1 MSLALTNHPMNTLAL
16 SPSQARCL
24 GFAHS
29 LFKIH
34 PVFLQIVAL
43 TPVIW
48 WFGKRLNDGSDEPL
62 GLLTLALALL
72 LAWRDH
78 RSLATSPQ
86 ARLGGAILL
95 LISVLGIHWLPPMI
109 RAGLAIVGIT
119 TWYGIHRRGGL
130 LGLFVLSLPLAASM
144 QFFLGYPLRVAA
156 AEGTVKLLELASL
169 VVVRSGTQVM
179 LDGRVIGVDPA
190 CGGVRML
197 WHALAA
203 AMALAAIHRLTWRA
217 TLVGGLFAIALVI
230 PANILRATLLVVQ
243 ECGYLPGMML
253 GHDGI
258 GLASFAILL
267 VPLWLAI
274 SSRARPVVPVGLQ
287 APYGWVA
294 LMFLL
299 AAALLAPLLMVAT
312 PRSPGPP
319 ELGIGPEVFTFD
331 GLTLPL
337 SPLPPSPT
345 EMAFAE
351 SFPGTLASYHWGGS
365 QVILRRVNDA
375 TRRLHPSRD
384 CLRAA
389 GFNTTEAITIRLG
402 DGSEWARF
410 HASRDGI
417 RWTVS
422 ERTVSAGNRSAW
434 TDVSA
439 WYWAAVRHPLNG
451 PWQAETVISKF

>member
-1 MSLALTNHPMNTLAL
+1 MTTLAL
-16 SPSQARCL
+16 SPPQPRCNGLTQA
-24 GFAHS
+24 

-34 PVFLQIVAL
+34 PAFLQLLAL

-62 GLLTLALALL
+62 GLLTMAVAVM

-78 RSLATSPQ
+78 RSLVTTPR
-86 ARLGGAILL
+86 ARIGGAILL
-95 LISVLGIHWLPPMI
+95 LFSVLGIHWMPPMI
-109 RAGLAIVGIT
+109 RAGLAVAGIA

-130 LGLFVLSLPLAASM
+130 IGLFVLSLPLAASM
-144 QFFLGYPLRVAA
+144 QFFLGYPLRMAA
-156 AEGTVKLLELASL
+156 AEGTVKLLELGSL
-169 VVVRSGTQVM
+169 VVARSGTQVM
-179 LDGRVIGVDPA
+179 LDGHVIGVDPA

-217 TLVGGLFAIALVI
+217 TIIGGLFAIALVI

-243 ECGYLPGMML
+243 ECGYLPNFML

-274 SSRARPVVPVGLQ
+274 SSRARPALPAGPQ
-287 APYGWVA
+287 APYGRVA
-294 LMFLL
+294 MSILTFAVVLVPFLWF
-299 AAALLAPLLMVAT
+299 AT
-312 PRSPGPP
+312 PRRPGPP
-319 ELGIGPEVFTFD
+319 KLGIGPEVFTFA
-331 GLTLPL
+331 GQTLPL
-337 SPLPPSPT
+337 SPMPPTPT

-351 SFPGTLASYHWGGS
+351 SFPGTLASYQWGDS
-365 QVILRRVNDA
+365 QVILRRVNSA

-389 GFNTTEAITIRLG
+389 GFETTEAITIRLG
-402 DGSEWARF
+402 DGTDWARF
-410 HASRDGI
+410 HATRDGD
-417 RWTVS
+417 RWTVF
-422 ERTVSAGNRSAW
+422 ERVVSVQNHLSW
-434 TDVSA
+434 TDASA
-439 WYWAAVRHPLNG
+439 WYWSAIRHPLNG
-451 PWQAETVISKF
+451 PWQAETVISKN